1 MKKMANERG
10 EGRGGRGERDGREEK
25 RRGKGKE
32 LKSEC

>member
-10 EGRGGRGERDGREEK
+10 EGRRGRERWTRGEE
-25 RRGKGKE
+25 RRRGKE